1 MRWSSSI
8 PTFGRF
14 RAKWLAY
21 RAFPIFPIVMR
32 FIMWDVETHPEK
44 LESGVR
50 KWFTYIALLIA
61 AGSMI
66 GDLITFLTY
75 FLQGELTARFLL
87 NVATVLITA
96 GTVFWYCLGMLKRGS
111 GHVEA

>member
-1 MRWSSSI
+1 
-8 PTFGRF
+8 
-14 RAKWLAY
+14 
-21 RAFPIFPIVMR
+21 
-32 FIMWDVETHPEK
+32 
-44 LESGVR
+44 
-50 KWFTYIALLIA
+50 
-61 AGSMI
+61 MI